1 VLPKDYARPGLDKQR
16 LGQLI
21 DLLTNLELGSD
32 YGREKDLLGRVYEY
46 FLSQFAS
53 AEGKKGGQFYTPASV
68 VRLLVEMLAPYKGR
82 VYDPCCGS
90 GGMFVQSARFIEA
103 HANGNGG
110 KGGRPSAPTPSAP
123 TLPPH
128 LAALFPSRL
137 VESELGEVPE
147 GWEMAPIGDVTDN
160 PRRAINP
167 DAINPAT
174 PYIGLEHM
182 PRRCIALTD
191 WGYAGGLESNKFE
204 FQRGEILF
212 GKLRPYFHKVGV
224 APVDGVCSTDILV
237 LAPKNSDWFAYV
249 LGHVTSDEFVNHANA
264 GSTGTKM
271 PRTNWQDMARYEVV
285 IPPESI
291 ATAFN
296 EEIQSV
302 IERITANIHASRT
315 LAALRDALLPKLVS
329 GELRVKDVEPF
340 IAG

>member
-1 VLPKDYARPGLDKQR
+1 
-16 LGQLI
+16 
-21 DLLTNLELGSD
+21 
-32 YGREKDLLGRVYEY
+32 VYEY

-147 GWEMAPIGDVTDN
+147 GWEVCAIGDLAEVVGGSTPSTKEPRYWERGMYHWATPKDLSSLTFPVLLETERKITEDGLRQISSGLLPMGTVLLSSRAPIGYLAIAEI
-160 PRRAINP
+160 PIAINQ
-167 DAINPAT
+167 
-174 PYIGLEHM
+174 GF
-182 PRRCIALTD
+182 IALRPAP
-191 WGYAGGLESNKFE
+191 GISNLFLLLWIE
-204 FQRGEILF
+204 TSHDEIVS
-212 GKLRPYFHKVGV
+212 R
-224 APVDGVCSTDILV
+224 
-237 LAPKNSDWFAYV
+237 
-249 LGHVTSDEFVNHANA
+249 AN
-264 GSTGTKM
+264 GSTFLEISKSNFRLI
-271 PRTNWQDMARYEVV
+271 PV
-285 IPPESI
+285 IQPPE
-291 ATAFN
+291 TVMRAFDEEMRLLYERMVLN
-296 EEIQSV
+296 E
-302 IERITANIHASRT
+302 RASRT
-315 LAALRDALLPKLVS
+315 LAALRDALLPRLVS